1 MHANVVTLR
10 FGSNGGAGAGT
21 SGASTVLTQ
30 GYLLKRSSNM
40 RADWKRRFFV
50 LDALGHLTYYRDKAR
65 SLRDFY
71 ITSGLQ
77 PRLALKWGLNTAT

>member
-1 MHANVVTLR
+1 MCRVCVNRRRTLCAVT
-10 FGSNGGAGAGT
+10 S

-65 SLRDFY
+65 LCLFCLSLFRTISRTRASLF
-71 ITSGLQ
+71 IHIC
-77 PRLALKWGLNTAT
+77 AL